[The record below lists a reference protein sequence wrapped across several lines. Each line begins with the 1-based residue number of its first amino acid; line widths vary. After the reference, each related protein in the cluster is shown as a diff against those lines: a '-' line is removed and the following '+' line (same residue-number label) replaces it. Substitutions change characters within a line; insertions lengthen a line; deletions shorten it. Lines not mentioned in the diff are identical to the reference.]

1 MNGSSIG
8 ISLSFMSFRISVHQE
23 KEQGMTRLLW
33 IGLCLVALSQ
43 PAQAQPAGEADMT
56 VIQAK
61 LAELNAAVEKLR
73 MGRDDLRPVADV
85 EVFAK
90 AADWIVRHN
99 EFYKPDYVKWTI
111 EGLDT
116 GLQRA
121 RDLADMK
128 TPWYGRPGI
137 TILGYYSEIEGSV
150 QPFAIRLPQG
160 YNPSEPRR
168 WPLHVELHGRGDTLN
183 EVSFIHAHEGKVPK
197 GEIDYVQ
204 LDVFGRTN
212 NAYRWAG
219 ETDVL
224 EAMAATKR
232 LFRIDDRRVT
242 LRGFS
247 MGGAGAWHL
256 GLHRPSLWSSVGAGA
271 GFCDTVHHLSLK
283 EPLSPL
289 HQRLI
294 RIYDAQDY
302 ALNAFNV
309 PIIGYGGELD
319 KQIFASKTMHERG
332 EALGVPIPRL
342 IGPGTEHKWHPES
355 LKEFMAFH
363 AAHTATGRPRY
374 PAPDKIRFITH
385 TLKYNSTDWLIV
397 EEQIK
402 PYDAS
407 EVEAAVDPA
416 TDTLKI
422 TTKNVSVL
430 QIMRDVAAQ
439 VEIDGGK
446 PLVLGSAAG
455 GLLPGV
461 YFEKREEGWI
471 GWDYNQS
478 HKYAAHD
485 QEGDEPRKRH
495 NLQGPIDDAFMSPF
509 VCVRPTGTPWSAAQ
523 NDWAKWTLSRFE
535 GEFDKWMRGRIPV
548 INDTQVTDELIE
560 TKNLI
565 VFGDPGSNTILARVL
580 SRLPVKWTK
589 TEFEVHGQAY
599 DPATHGVALIYPNPL
614 NPNRYIVVNS
624 GHTFHETEFK
634 ASNANLFPKLGDIAV
649 MKFAPT
655 ATGFTQEPVFAEI
668 FNARWRLED

>member
-1 MNGSSIG
+1 MMR
-8 ISLSFMSFRISVHQE
+8 FA
-23 KEQGMTRLLW
+23 
-33 IGLCLVALSQ
+33 LVAGCLLVVAGVAQ
-43 PAQAQPAGEADMT
+43 TAEAQAPTHGEAKT
-56 VIQAK
+56 ILEK
-61 LAELNAAVEKLR
+61 LTELNAAVEKLKS
-73 MGRDDLRPVADV
+73 GREDARPVADV

-99 EFYKPDYVKWTI
+99 EFYKPDYAKWTI
-111 EGLDT
+111 EILET

-121 RDLADMK
+121 RSLTESRAN
-128 TPWYGRPGI
+128 WYGRAGS
-137 TILGYYSEIEGSV
+137 TILGYYSDVDGSV

-160 YNPSEPRR
+160 YDPKPPKR

-183 EVSFIHAHEGKVPK
+183 EVSFIHSHEGKGLK
-197 GEIDYVQ
+197 GDVDYIQ

-271 GFCDTVHHLSLK
+271 GFCDTVHHLGLK

-289 HQRLI
+289 HQKLT

-309 PIIGYGGELD
+309 PTIGYGGELD

-332 EALGVPIPRL
+332 EQLGVPIPRL
-342 IGPGTEHKWHPES
+342 IGPNTEHKWHPDS

-363 AAHTATGRPRY
+363 AEHTATGRPRY
-374 PAPDKIRFITH
+374 PAPAKIRFITH

-402 PYDAS
+402 SYEAS
-407 EVEAAVDPA
+407 LVEAEVDEA
-416 TDTLKI
+416 TDKI
-422 TTKNVSVL
+422 RISTKNVSVL
-430 QIMRDVAAQ
+430 QVMRDVATT

-446 PLVLGSAAG
+446 TLVLGSAAG

-485 QEGDEPRKRH
+485 VDGDEPRKRH

-509 VCVRPTGTPWSAAQ
+509 VCVRPTGTPWSAAH
-523 NDWAKWTLSRFE
+523 NDWAKWTLARFE
-535 GEFDKWMRGRIPV
+535 GEFDKWMRGRVPV
-548 INDTQVTDELIE
+548 VNDTQVTDELIE

-565 VFGDPGSNTILARVL
+565 LFGDPGSNAVLARVL
-580 SRLPVKWTK
+580 ARLPVKWTK
-589 TEFEVHGQAY
+589 TGLEVNGTPY

-614 NPNRYIVVNS
+614 NPNKYVVVNS
-624 GHTFHETEFK
+624 GHTFHEPEFK

-649 MKFAPT
+649 LKFT
-655 ATGFTQEPVFAEI
+655 AAGDGFSQEAVFADV
-668 FNARWRLED
+668 FDPRWRLDE